1 MQRLAA
7 GGMAEVYLARL
18 RGPMNFSKALAI
30 KVVHP
35 HLTAQEEFLSML
47 LDEARLSAL
56 IKHPNVV
63 DIYELGH
70 AEGSYFIAME
80 FIDGQSLTAVI
91 QAAITGERLEPMG
104 AARIV
109 ADAADGLHAA
119 HELRSGSG
127 RLLGLVH
134 RDVSPGNIIV
144 GYDGGVKIVDFG
156 IAKARGRLTVSG
168 MQQFKGKASY
178 VAPEQLLGGMVD
190 RRTDVYSLG
199 VVLWESLTLQRLY
212 KVDNERE
219 ALAGRELMPPSPT
232 AVRAEVP
239 EEVSEICLK
248 ALRPSP
254 DDRFQTAGEM
264 KEALDSVLLAR
275 GFYREAGYLSKY
287 MERVFGR
294 QQESRAKVVRKM
306 SAYTMTSEMPAMG
319 GEVRYD
325 DDDDFPDVS
334 FEEVAAP
341 APDPAGED
349 LARGTPVQRSRPSE
363 ATLAPEQVRRA
374 GVEAAEPVA
383 VRSGG
388 AGRWLLLTLL
398 VLAIAGAGGW
408 AAKLYLDREDGV
420 VASAPAK
427 KKRKKGSETRPKS
440 AKAAAASAAEAKPAA
455 ATEGEAEPEAE
466 LETATEAEPETATEP
481 EPEPASPKPKKD
493 AKETRSAATLYDEG
507 AALFIQGKTAQ
518 AKERFKAS
526 IAVDSRHAPA
536 HRGLGL
542 VYAAERR
549 RDKAISSFK
558 RYLQLR
564 PDASDA
570 ESIKKRIEQ
579 LEK

>member
-1 MQRLAA
+1 MDLESETGNGPIGRPLRRLGRYELMQRLAA

-35 HLTAQEEFLSML
+35 HLTAQGEFLSML

-80 FIDGQSLTAVI
+80 YIEGQSLTAVI
-91 QAAITGERLEPMG
+91 QGAITGEPMDPLA

-134 RDVSPGNIIV
+134 RDVSPGNIMV

-168 MQQFKGKASY
+168 VQQFKGKASY
-178 VAPEQLLGGMVD
+178 VAPEQLRGGVVD

-199 VVLWESLTLQRLY
+199 VVLWEALTLQRLHR
-212 KVDNERE
+212 VESERE
-219 ALAGRELMPPSPT
+219 ALEGREMVPPSPS
-232 AVRAEVP
+232 AVRSEVP
-239 EEVSEICLK
+239 AEVSEVCLK
-248 ALRPSP
+248 ALRVEP
-254 DDRFQTAGEM
+254 DERFQTAGEM

-275 GFYREAGYLSKY
+275 GFYREIGYLPKY

-294 QQESRAKVVRKM
+294 QQESRARVVRKIG
-306 SAYTMTSEMPAMG
+306 AYTMTSEMQALG
-319 GEVRYD
+319 GDVPFD
-325 DDDDFPDVS
+325 DDEDFPDVS
-334 FEEVAAP
+334 FEEAAAP
-341 APDPAGED
+341 APDPATED

-363 ATLAPEQVRRA
+363 ATLAPDAVRRVGA
-374 GVEAAEPVA
+374 EAAEPVV
-383 VRSGG
+383 VRSDG
-388 AGRWLLLTLL
+388 AGRWLLLALL

-408 AAKLYLDREDGV
+408 AAKIYLDRDGAV
-420 VASAPAK
+420 VEAPAK
-427 KKRKKGSETRPKS
+427 KQRKKGKARRPEAAAAAPVAPAAEAAPAEAPVPEPAVEAAAEPAS
-440 AKAAAASAAEAKPAA
+440 KAAA
-455 ATEGEAEPEAE
+455 
-466 LETATEAEPETATEP
+466 LH
-481 EPEPASPKPKKD
+481 
-493 AKETRSAATLYDEG
+493 DEG
-507 AALFIQGKTAQ
+507 VALLEQGDGEH
-518 AKERFKAS
+518 AKERFKA
-526 IAVDSRHAPA
+526 ALLADPHHAPA
-536 HRGLGL
+536 YRSLGM
-542 VYAAERR
+542 VYAGEGRHG
-549 RDKAISSFK
+549 KAIKSFE
-558 RYLQLR
+558 RYLELA

-570 ESIKKRIEQ
+570 DAVKARIGQ
-579 LEK
+579 LER